1 MAKSLKDL
9 LGEKKNPYLR
19 SKADQKFAADFTSD
33 TTIKKDRATEH
44 EGNFKALGV
53 KSVENEKERHGFDT
67 PDDNADGTDLDPGTF
82 KNLDDRLKK
91 YKKYTNIAE
100 QDGSEIK
107 EGAWADLQR
116 KRKKEAKTLEKNTD
130 TSKAEALGMEAFK
143 SGKKRIPSQ
152 HKEFADHLAVVTKG
166 KPIGHGLPHLTAW
179 IKGWDKGNLNKVK
192 ASLKE
197 DDDPEL
203 VEGVITKVK
212 RFLDKVSGNQQDRIL
227 KKSRARQDAG
237 PFGGHK
243 KEGDTVRSSLKNYY
257 RGTDTE
263 RVGKRYMSGG
273 KKDGGPLFYHSKNGK
288 KTPIYEE
295 DLNEASKAE
304 LLSRY
309 ASQVKEVMVEISGL
323 LNDYVKH
330 QKNGYYIDFY
340 NIKSNL
346 SQLMDIRDS
355 LTGSVESAEKDAEN
369 KLNSAQSIS
378 KSVYETYTFSRTKS
392 PAKDSK
398 RLKRIANN
406 AEKKAADE
414 AEKGKPWSMSNVR
427 MHQNMM
433 ADALKQRSEVIKDYL
448 AKRKTR

>member
-100 QDGSEIK
+100 GGKTFPKDGKAHIDRL
-107 EGAWADLQR
+107 A
-116 KRKKEAKTLEKNTD
+116 KK
-130 TSKAEALGMEAFK
+130 
-143 SGKKRIPSQ
+143 
-152 HKEFADHLAVVTKG
+152 
-166 KPIGHGLPHLTAW
+166 HGLDEGFLT
-179 IKGWDKGNLNKVK
+179 KMR
-192 ASLKE
+192 
-197 DDDPEL
+197 
-203 VEGVITKVK
+203 
-212 RFLDKVSGNQQDRIL
+212 RFLDKVSGNQQERIL

-355 LTGSVESAEKDAEN
+355 LTGSVESAEKDAE
-369 KLNSAQSIS
+369 QRC
-378 KSVYETYTFSRTKS
+378 E
-392 PAKDSK
+392 AK
-398 RLKRIANN
+398 
-406 AEKKAADE
+406 AEVA
-414 AEKGKPWSMSNVR
+414 GYPR
-427 MHQNMM
+427 
-433 ADALKQRSEVIKDYL
+433 
-448 AKRKTR
+448 